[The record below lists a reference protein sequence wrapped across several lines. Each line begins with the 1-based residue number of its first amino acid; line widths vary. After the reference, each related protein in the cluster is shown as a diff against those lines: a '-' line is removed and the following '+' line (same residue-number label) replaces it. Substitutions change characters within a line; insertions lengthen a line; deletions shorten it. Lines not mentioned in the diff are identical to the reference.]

1 VNDRPSL
8 GRRTFHGLSYGPRV
22 RLAPRSSLLIVG
34 PTQVG
39 KTSSLVI
46 PALLRWS
53 DALVVTSVKNDVI
66 TTTRDWRATLGDVQV
81 LEPGR
86 DGGLTWNPLEGVRTL
101 RHAFRVARDLTS
113 APSDRGD
120 TDFWNSLATK
130 VVGSLLMLA
139 FQRSRDVF
147 DVARA
152 IETRDFDQWLDGVG
166 RSEAGDVLESFLS
179 HEHKTVDGVL
189 TTAETMLMPWRFRQP
204 LARVRTVVGGPNT
217 LYLCS
222 PRGEQRHYEALFR
235 GALRMVLEEQQR
247 LVELGTQRRL
257 LLVLDEAATVASLDE
272 LDQMAST
279 VSGLDVTLVT
289 VLQDFS
295 QLRARGGARAST
307 IVNNHTT
314 RVVLGGLADP
324 SASQFLPELF
334 ETRKDAPALV
344 PLRQRPPG
352 TATVIAGHRPAYAVR
367 LRPWW
372 RDRRLRVRGVREAS
386 LAFRDGAD
394 TNSR

>member
-1 VNDRPSL
+1 MNDRPSL
-8 GRRTFHGLSYGPRV
+8 GRRTYNGISFGPRV

-66 TTTRDWRATLGDVQV
+66 ATTKDWRARVGEVQV

-101 RHAFRVARDLTS
+101 RHALRVARDLTG
-113 APSDRGD
+113 APADRGE
-120 TDFWNSLATK
+120 TEFWNSLATK

-139 FQRSRDVF
+139 FQGSRDVF
-147 DVARA
+147 DVART
-152 IETRDFDQWLDGVG
+152 IEKRDFDRWLDVG
-166 RSEAGDVLESFLS
+166 HSEAGDVLEAFLT
-179 HEHKTVDGVL
+179 HDHKTIDGVL

-204 LARVRTVVGGPNT
+204 LANVRAVVDGPNT

-222 PRGEQRHYEALFR
+222 PRGEQRHYEPLFR

-247 LVELGTQRRL
+247 LVELRTQRRL

-272 LDQMAST
+272 LDQMAAT

-295 QLRARGGARAST
+295 QLKARWGPRAST

-314 RVVLGGLADP
+314 RLVLGGLADP
-324 SASQFLPELF
+324 TASQFLPELF
-334 ETRKDAPALV
+334 ETRKDAPPSV

-352 TATVIAGHRPAYAVR
+352 TGTVIAGHRPAYPVR
-367 LRPWW
+367 LQPWW
-372 RDRRLRVRGVREAS
+372 NDRRLRVRGVREP
-386 LAFRDGAD
+386 
-394 TNSR
+394 

>member
-1 VNDRPSL
+1 MNDRPSI
-8 GRRTFHGLSYGPRV
+8 GRRTFHGVSYGTRV

-66 TTTRDWRATLGDVQV
+66 TTTRDWRATLGNVQV

-86 DGGLTWNPLEGVRTL
+86 DAGLTWNPLEGVRTL
-101 RHAFRVARDLTS
+101 RHALRVARDLTS
-113 APSDRGD
+113 GAGERGE
-120 TDFWNSLATK
+120 TEFWNLLATK

-147 DVARA
+147 DVART
-152 IETRDFDQWLDGVG
+152 IEKRDFDQWLDAVG
-166 RSEAGDVLESFLS
+166 RSEAGDVLDSFLS
-179 HEHKTVDGVL
+179 HEPRTVDGVL

-204 LARVRTVVGGPNT
+204 LASVRSVVEGPNT

-222 PRGEQRHYEALFR
+222 PRGEQRHYEPLFR

-279 VSGLDVTLVT
+279 VSGLHVTLVT

-295 QLRARGGARAST
+295 QLKARWGARAST

-324 SASQFLPELF
+324 TASQFLPELF
-334 ETRKDAPALV
+334 ETRKDAPAMV

-367 LRPWW
+367 LQPWW
-372 RDRRLRVRGVREAS
+372 SDRRLRVRGVRE
-386 LAFRDGAD
+386 R
-394 TNSR
+394 

>member
-1 VNDRPSL
+1 MNDRPSL
-8 GRRTFHGLSYGPRV
+8 GRRTYHGISFGPRV

-46 PALLRWS
+46 PALLRWD

-66 TTTRDWRATLGDVQV
+66 ATTKEWRARVGEVQV

-101 RHAFRVARDLTS
+101 RHAFRVARDLTG
-113 APSDRGD
+113 APAERSE
-120 TDFWNSLATK
+120 TEFWNSLATK

-139 FQRSRDVF
+139 FQQSRNVF
-147 DVARA
+147 DVART
-152 IETRDFDQWLDGVG
+152 IEKRDFDQWLDVVAQ
-166 RSEAGDVLESFLS
+166 SEAGDVLEAFLT
-179 HEHKTVDGVL
+179 HDHKTIDGVL

-204 LARVRTVVGGPNT
+204 LATVRSVVEGPNT

-222 PRGEQRHYEALFR
+222 PRGEQRHYEPLFR

-247 LVELGTQRRL
+247 LVELRTQRRL

-272 LDQMAST
+272 LDQMAAT

-295 QLRARGGARAST
+295 QLKARWGPRAST

-314 RVVLGGLADP
+314 RLVLGGLADP
-324 SASQFLPELF
+324 TASQFLPELF
-334 ETRKDAPALV
+334 ETRKDAPPAV

-352 TATVIAGHRPAYAVR
+352 TGTVIAGHRPAYPVR
-367 LRPWW
+367 LQPWW
-372 RDRRLRVRGVREAS
+372 NDRRLRVRGVREP
-386 LAFRDGAD
+386 
-394 TNSR
+394 

>member
-1 VNDRPSL
+1 VNDRPTL
-8 GRRTFHGLSYGPRV
+8 GRRSFHGVAYGARV

-46 PALLRWS
+46 PALLRWR

-66 TTTRDWRATLGDVQV
+66 TTTKDWRTSLGEVQV

-86 DGGLTWNPLEGVRTL
+86 DAGLTWNPLEGVRTL
-101 RHAFRVARDLTS
+101 RHALRVARDLTS
-113 APSDRGD
+113 GPADRGE
-120 TDFWNSLATK
+120 TEFWNSLATK
-130 VVGSLLMLA
+130 VVGALLMLA
-139 FQRSRDVF
+139 FQQSRDVF

-152 IETRDFDQWLDGVG
+152 IEKHDFDPWLEGVG
-166 RSEAGDVLESFLS
+166 HTEAGDVLEAFLT
-179 HEHKTVDGVL
+179 HEHRTVDGVL

-204 LARVRTVVGGPNT
+204 LANVRSVVAGANT

-222 PRGEQRHYEALFR
+222 PRGEQRHYEPLFR

-247 LVELGTQRRL
+247 LAELRTQRRL
-257 LLVLDEAATVASLDE
+257 LVVLDEAATVASLDE

-295 QLRARGGARAST
+295 QLKARWGPRAST

-314 RVVLGGLADP
+314 RLVLGGLADP
-324 SASQFLPELF
+324 TASQFLPELF
-334 ETRKDAPALV
+334 ETSKDAPPSV

-352 TATVIAGHRPAYAVR
+352 TGTVIAGHRPAYPVR
-367 LRPWW
+367 LQPWW
-372 RDRRLRVRGVREAS
+372 SDRRLRVRGVRES
-386 LAFRDGAD
+386 
-394 TNSR
+394 

>member
-1 VNDRPSL
+1 MNDRPSL
-8 GRRTFHGLSYGPRV
+8 GRRTYHGISFGPRV

-66 TTTRDWRATLGDVQV
+66 ATTKDWRSRVGEVQV

-101 RHAFRVARDLTS
+101 RHALRVARDLTG
-113 APSDRGD
+113 APAEHGE
-120 TDFWNSLATK
+120 TEFWNSLATK

-147 DVARA
+147 DVART
-152 IETRDFDQWLDGVG
+152 IERRDFDQWLDVVG
-166 RSEAGDVLESFLS
+166 QSEAGDVLEAFLT
-179 HEHKTVDGVL
+179 HDHRTIDGVL

-204 LARVRTVVGGPNT
+204 LANVRLVVAGPNT

-222 PRGEQRHYEALFR
+222 PRGEQRHYESLFR
-235 GALRMVLEEQQR
+235 GALRMVLEEQQC
-247 LVELGTQRRL
+247 LVELRTQRRL

-272 LDQMAST
+272 LDQMAAT

-295 QLRARGGARAST
+295 QLKARWGPRAST

-314 RVVLGGLADP
+314 RLVLGGLADP
-324 SASQFLPELF
+324 TASQFLPELF
-334 ETRKDAPALV
+334 ETEKDAPPSV

-352 TATVIAGHRPAYAVR
+352 TGTVIAGHRRAYPVR
-367 LRPWW
+367 LQPWW
-372 RDRRLRVRGVREAS
+372 NDRRLRVRGVREP
-386 LAFRDGAD
+386 
-394 TNSR
+394 

>member
-1 VNDRPSL
+1 MDDRPWL
-8 GRRTFHGLSYGPRV
+8 GRRTFHGVSYGPRV
-22 RLAPRSSLLIVG
+22 RLAPHSSLLIVG

-53 DALVVTSVKNDVI
+53 DALVVTSVKSDVI
-66 TTTRDWRATLGDVQV
+66 TTTKEWRATFGDVQV
-81 LEPGR
+81 LEPGH
-86 DGGLTWNPLEGVRTL
+86 DHGLTWNPLEGVSTL
-101 RHAFRVARDLTS
+101 RHALRVARDLTS
-113 APSDRGD
+113 GSSDRGE
-120 TDFWNSLATK
+120 TEFWNSLATK
-130 VVGSLLMLA
+130 LVGSLLMLA
-139 FQRSRDVF
+139 LQRSRDIF

-152 IETRDFDQWLDGVG
+152 VERRDFDRWTDVVEHT
-166 RSEAGDVLESFLS
+166 EAGDVLESLLTHDS
-179 HEHKTVDGVL
+179 KTIDGVL
-189 TTAETMLMPWRFRQP
+189 TTAETMLIPWRFRQP
-204 LARVRTVVGGPNT
+204 LARVRTVLDGPNT

-247 LVELGTQRRL
+247 RVELRTQRRL

-295 QLRARGGARAST
+295 QLKARWGPRAST

-314 RVVLGGLADP
+314 RLVLGGLADP
-324 SASQFLPELF
+324 TASQYLPELF
-334 ETRKDAPALV
+334 EERKDAPSSV

-352 TATVIAGHRPAYAVR
+352 TGTVIAGHRPAYAIR

-372 RDRRLRVRGVREAS
+372 SDRRLRVRGVR
-386 LAFRDGAD
+386 DV
-394 TNSR
+394 N

>member
-1 VNDRPSL
+1 MNDRPTL
-8 GRRTFHGLSYGPRV
+8 GRRSFHGVGYGPRL

-66 TTTRDWRATLGDVQV
+66 ATTKDWRATVGEVQV

-101 RHAFRVARDLTS
+101 RHALRVARDLTGS
-113 APSDRGD
+113 PSDRSE
-120 TDFWNSLATK
+120 TEFWNSLATK
-130 VVGSLLMLA
+130 VVGALLMLA

-152 IETRDFDQWLDGVG
+152 VEKHDFDQWLDVVG
-166 RSEAGDVLESFLS
+166 HTEAGDLLEAFLT
-179 HEHKTVDGVL
+179 HDHRTIDGVL

-204 LARVRTVVGGPNT
+204 LANVRSVVEGPNT

-222 PRGEQRHYEALFR
+222 PRGEQRHYEPLFR

-247 LVELGTQRRL
+247 RAEARTQRRL

-295 QLRARGGARAST
+295 QLKARWGPRAST

-314 RVVLGGLADP
+314 RLVLGGLADP
-324 SASQFLPELF
+324 TASHYLPELL
-334 ETRKDAPALV
+334 ETSKDAPPSL

-352 TATVIAGHRPAYAVR
+352 TGTVIAGHRPAYAVR
-367 LRPWW
+367 LQPWW
-372 RDRRLRVRGVREAS
+372 SDRRLRVRGVREP
-386 LAFRDGAD
+386 
-394 TNSR
+394 

>member
-1 VNDRPSL
+1 MNDRPSL
-8 GRRTFHGLSYGPRV
+8 GRRTFHGVGFGPRV
-22 RLAPRSSLLIVG
+22 RLAPRSSLLVVG

-53 DALVVTSVKNDVI
+53 DALVVTSVKSDVI
-66 TTTRDWRATLGDVQV
+66 TTTRDWRASVGDVQI

-101 RHAFRVARDLTS
+101 RHALRVARDLTGATAERS
-113 APSDRGD
+113 E
-120 TDFWNSLATK
+120 TEFWNLLATK

-139 FQRSRDVF
+139 VQRSRDVF
-147 DVARA
+147 DVAAA
-152 IETRDFDQWLDGVG
+152 IERRDFDQWLAVVG
-166 RSEAGDVLESFLS
+166 PSEARDVLESFLT
-179 HEHKTVDGVL
+179 HDHRTIDGVL

-204 LARVRTVVGGPNT
+204 LANVRSVVDGPNT

-222 PRGEQRHYEALFR
+222 PRGEQRHYEPLFR
-235 GALRMVLEEQQR
+235 GALRMILEEQQR
-247 LVELGTQRRL
+247 LVELRTQRRL

-272 LDQMAST
+272 LDQMAAT
-279 VSGLDVTLVT
+279 VSGLDVTLMT

-295 QLRARGGARAST
+295 QLKARWGARAAT

-314 RVVLGGLADP
+314 RLVLGGLADP
-324 SASQFLPELF
+324 TASQFLPELF
-334 ETRKDAPALV
+334 ETPKDAPPSV

-352 TATVIAGHRPAYAVR
+352 TGTVIAGHRPTYAVR
-367 LRPWW
+367 LQPWW
-372 RDRRLRVRGVREAS
+372 RDRRLRVRGVREP
-386 LAFRDGAD
+386 
-394 TNSR
+394 

>member
-8 GRRTFHGLSYGPRV
+8 GRRTYHGLSYGPRV

-66 TTTRDWRATLGDVQV
+66 TTTKDWRGSLGEVQV

-86 DGGLTWNPLEGVRTL
+86 DDGLTWNPLEGVRTF
-101 RHAFRVARDLTS
+101 RHALRVARDLTIGS
-113 APSDRGD
+113 SDRGD
-120 TDFWNSLATK
+120 TEFWNSLATK
-130 VVGSLLMLA
+130 LVGAMLMLA

-147 DVARA
+147 DVAKT
-152 IETRDFDQWLDGVG
+152 IEKRDFDRWTDVVG
-166 RSEAGDVLESFLS
+166 RTEAGDVLEDFLT
-179 HEHKTVDGVL
+179 HEHRTIDGVL

-204 LARVRTVVGGPNT
+204 LASVRSVVEGPNT

-222 PRGEQRHYEALFR
+222 PRGEQRHYEPLFR

-247 LVELGTQRRL
+247 RVDARTQRRL

-295 QLRARGGARAST
+295 QLKARWGPRAST

-324 SASQFLPELF
+324 SASHFLPELF
-334 ETRKDAPALV
+334 ETRKDAPPSV

-352 TATVIAGHRPAYAVR
+352 TGTVISGHRPVYPIR
-367 LRPWW
+367 LQPWW
-372 RDRRLRVRGVREAS
+372 SDRRLRVRGTGEH
-386 LAFRDGAD
+386 
-394 TNSR
+394 